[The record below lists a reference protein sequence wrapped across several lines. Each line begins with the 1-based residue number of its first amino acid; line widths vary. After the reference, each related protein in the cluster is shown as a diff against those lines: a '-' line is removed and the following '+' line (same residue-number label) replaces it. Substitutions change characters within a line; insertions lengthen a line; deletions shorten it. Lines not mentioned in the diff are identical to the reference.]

1 MVLVDEA
8 DGIVKFKMLMYIT
21 YNIHNFAFEF
31 SQQLVLDS
39 I

>member
-21 YNIHNFAFEF
+21 YTMLLLNSLNSWF
-31 SQQLVLDS
+31 
-39 I
+39 